1 MHWRNAM
8 TMVAIPF
15 AAIAAAAA
23 ASAPTGAQARDE
35 TRDQTRDESREISDL
50 LLRVNGPVRVAAG
63 DSASTVWVV
72 KNDATID
79 GTVREQLMVIDG
91 TGRVAGTVRGD
102 VTVINGHLDLAPSAR
117 VGGNILLYGRST
129 IARAPGAQVA
139 GTVHTETGISFGAR
153 AMWFLWI
160 SMTLFVVLAGLAFA
174 WIGGR
179 QLAESATL
187 VTHEP
192 LGTAIAALVLCAGL
206 PLLAMGAFLTIVGI
220 PFGFAVLFFVIPA
233 LSLAG
238 YVVSGTALG
247 RVALHRLAP
256 RASTEPEPAPV
267 EDHPFRAAAVGLLLF
282 QIVALVPG
290 IGGPLIFLAGLAG
303 AGAIAYRLWLSRP
316 RRTVAKAATTGPA
329 TMAGA
334 RA

>member
-1 MHWRNAM
+1 MHWRHAM

-23 ASAPTGAQARDE
+23 SAPTGAQTRDQARDE
-35 TRDQTRDESREISDL
+35 TRDQRRDISDL

-117 VGGNILLYGRST
+117 VGGNILLYGST

-139 GTVHTETGISFGAR
+139 GAVHTETGISFGAR

-179 QLAESATL
+179 QLAESAAL

-247 RVALHRLAP
+247 RFALQRLVP
-256 RASTEPEPAPV
+256 RASTEPGAAPV
-267 EDHPFRAAAVGLLLF
+267 EDHPFRAAAAGLLLF
-282 QIVALVPG
+282 QLVALVPG

>member
-23 ASAPTGAQARDE
+23 ASAPTSAQARDE
-35 TRDQTRDESREISDL
+35 TRDQRRDISDL

-179 QLAESATL
+179 QLAESAAL

-247 RVALHRLAP
+247 RFALERFAP
-256 RASTEPEPAPV
+256 RAASEPEAV
-267 EDHPFRAAAVGLLLF
+267 EDHPFRAAAMGLLLF

-303 AGAIAYRLWLSRP
+303 AGAIAYRLWASRP
-316 RRTVAKAATTGPA
+316 RRTVGAPAATTGPA